1 MKSSII
7 GERLT
12 VATFILILSASMV
25 GLSLSIKNS
34 EQQQQ
39 QDENNHKNTG
49 KPNKLK
55 SWIKE
60 HSNKQK
66 ETFGCECMLRT
77 VSISFRNFGLL
88 ADLDQVMLP
97 LTKKKSNSAEKNP
110 QENVSGKEKKFF
122 HGSCPDKYM
131 SEQRRYPSVSSAQGK
146 HVKNNESETLTQS
159 EEHQPN
165 TFSSNYAFD
174 KSHDTTDYDPWS
186 VNVGRCLGICSSHT
200 NRDLN
205 VDARF
210 TNNTLL
216 EFYNSLIESKRTRNS
231 SSGFTLSSKDGP
243 LEENADL
250 FNNLVLPSQTRL
262 TCRPTLSKRKKI
274 SIRIPWNIP
283 QSDFN
288 PSKPKS
294 KMKDSKAK
302 SESSNAHAQQR

>member
-49 KPNKLK
+49 KSNKLK

-60 HSNKQK
+60 YSNKEK

-146 HVKNNESETLTQS
+146 HVKNNNTGTLHPLNDQQRNSASSNFVLEQMTLTS
-159 EEHQPN
+159 
-165 TFSSNYAFD
+165 FSVWG
-174 KSHDTTDYDPWS
+174 T
-186 VNVGRCLGICSSHT
+186 LG
-200 NRDLN
+200 L
-205 VDARF
+205 
-210 TNNTLL
+210 
-216 EFYNSLIESKRTRNS
+216 
-231 SSGFTLSSKDGP
+231 
-243 LEENADL
+243 
-250 FNNLVLPSQTRL
+250 
-262 TCRPTLSKRKKI
+262 
-274 SIRIPWNIP
+274 
-283 QSDFN
+283 
-288 PSKPKS
+288 
-294 KMKDSKAK
+294 
-302 SESSNAHAQQR
+302 